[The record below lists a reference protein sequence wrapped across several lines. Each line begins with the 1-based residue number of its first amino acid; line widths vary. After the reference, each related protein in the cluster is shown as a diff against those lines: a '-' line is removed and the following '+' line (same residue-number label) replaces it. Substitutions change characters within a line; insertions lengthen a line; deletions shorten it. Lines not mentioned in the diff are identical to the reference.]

1 MVRDAAQEARLLT
14 MRAQQHSEAKC
25 SCEHDIFSPA
35 EAIAIFAAHHM
46 ITIIQK

>member
-1 MVRDAAQEARLLT
+1 MVRDAAQDARLLT
-14 MRAQQHSEAKC
+14 MRVWQRNEAKC
-25 SCEHDIFSPA
+25 SCEHDIFSPT